1 MIGTGVWIALLA
13 GVALGALYVAWAG
26 RGRRGNRAFA
36 VGLVIAAV
44 VYVGFAIAQGTGE
57 QLLLESIGVVLFST
71 LAFLGVRRSAHFLAL
86 GWLFH
91 VGWDILLHPLASGS
105 YAPWWYPVVC
115 ITFDV
120 VVAAAIWRGLRRSPP
135 P

>member
-1 MIGTGVWIALLA
+1 MIGIRVWIALLA
-13 GVALGALYVAWAG
+13 GVALAALYVAWAG
-26 RGRRGNRAFA
+26 RGRTGNRAFA
-36 VGLVIAAV
+36 AGLVVAAV
-44 VYVGFAIAQGTGE
+44 VYVGFAIARGTGQ
-57 QLLLESIGVVLFST
+57 QLLLESIGVVLFAT

-91 VGWDILLHPLASGS
+91 AGWDIALHPVAATS

-120 VVAAAIWRGLRRSPP
+120 VVAAAIWRGLRRSSRP
-135 P
+135 